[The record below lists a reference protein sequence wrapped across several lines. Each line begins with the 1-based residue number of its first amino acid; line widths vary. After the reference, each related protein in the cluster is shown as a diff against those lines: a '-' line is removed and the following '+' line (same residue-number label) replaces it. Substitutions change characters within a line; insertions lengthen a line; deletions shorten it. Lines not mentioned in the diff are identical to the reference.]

1 MKLGAKIVV
10 AILAVVLIIYG
21 IYQIIKGM
29 GMIG

>member
-10 AILAVVLIIYG
+10 AILGVVLIIYG